1 MQSYYGVEKEELIIR
16 ANNVFASGCLTF
28 SKHPSQFSYNTPAY
42 AYGHKD
48 GLLLCSDGRYMDW
61 VGGLGANNSG
71 TDNILSLPSI
81 KELELAEL
89 LQSKIN
95 FLHRMRFLKS
105 GSEACAAALRY
116 ARAYTGKKLVM
127 GTGYHGYLN
136 EFISEEAPGLG
147 CTYAHYTKFANIEH
161 LIDALEVNNEVAAVI
176 IEPVELDN
184 SEDRKAKVKY
194 LRVLCRLKGV
204 VFIVDEVV
212 SGFRYKDLTVSQHW
226 GLCPDLI
233 VLGKALSGSG
243 LSVVGGMEDIMNVP
257 GVFIST
263 TFAGE
268 VRPIEEAIRNLNND
282 PDLSDL
288 NAQWELGGRLKRCFN
303 QINPTLIKLI
313 GYNTRMT
320 WEADPEILTIYWE
333 QMVARMQL
341 VGRAFF
347 VTKYHTDEMV
357 DRFLKTS
364 AIVIRGIEDG
374 SYKLQGSIPVPVFK
388 RYEDK
393 KNG

>member
-1 MQSYYGVEKEELIIR
+1 MKILKEDLVARAEK
-16 ANNVFASGCLTF
+16 VFAAGCLTF
-28 SKHPSQFSYNTPAY
+28 SKHSSQFSFNTPSHAF
-42 AYGHKD
+42 GFDNGFLLGCD
-48 GLLLCSDGRYMDW
+48 GESYIDW

-95 FLHRMRFLKS
+95 FLQRMRFLKS

-116 ARAYTGKKLVM
+116 ARAYTGKKLVL

-147 CTYAHYTKFANIEH
+147 CTYSYYSKFANIEQ

-176 IEPVELDN
+176 IEPVELDD
-184 SEDRKAKVKY
+184 SSDRKAKVKY
-194 LRVLCRLKGV
+194 LRMLCKVKKV

-212 SGFRYKDLTVSQHW
+212 SGFRYKNLTVSQHW
-226 GLCPDLI
+226 DLAPDLM

-243 LSVVGGMEDIMNVP
+243 LSVVGGRACIMDVP

-268 VRPIEEAIRNLNND
+268 VRPIEEAIRNLNSD
-282 PDLSDL
+282 PHGKQLQM
-288 NAQWELGGRLKRCFN
+288 QWMLGGRVLVYFN
-303 QINPTLIKLI
+303 DLDPNLIKLI

-320 WEADPEILTIYWE
+320 WEADPRVLTIFWE
-333 QMVARMQL
+333 QMVKRGHL

-347 VTKYHTDEMV
+347 VTRYHTSNMIDK
-357 DRFLKTS
+357 F
-364 AIVIRGIEDG
+364 IEDSKEVIDG
-374 SYKLQGSIPVPVFK
+374 IKDGTYILFGDIPRPVFK